1 MMGALV
7 VDKKEKFLEQFRIAE
22 GLSGV
27 SKAAELALEKLS
39 FPSTRDE
46 YWKYTRL
53 AKIQNSEFSVKEFDS
68 TAEVHSIN
76 ERALHIECINGFF
89 QTPVG
94 DIQTGIEITPIEE
107 IDHAL
112 VDYQNDF
119 FSALNTAYY
128 TSGIR
133 IKIKAGTEV
142 DKSIQLNF
150 LSIDSGIQVQPRIE
164 IVVEKSST
172 CNFIFNWHSN
182 GQSDNL
188 YNMVSEMHV
197 LENASLNVHQL
208 QAGGDENYLINTMQ
222 VKQLRDSRF
231 TVHTISLEGK
241 ILRNNLNVA
250 VQGENCET
258 NLNGLYLVHGS
269 QHVDNHTYVDH
280 IAPNCNSRENYK
292 GVMDDKSTAVF
303 NGKVMVQPNAQKI
316 NAFQSNQNIL
326 LSDDATI
333 NSKPELEIYADD
345 VQCAHGST
353 TGQLDEE
360 AVFYLRS
367 RGISE
372 TSAKK
377 MMIKA
382 FLFDVLDEIK
392 LDSFKEHVEGLVEE
406 KFRP

>member
-1 MMGALV
+1 MGALV
-7 VDKKEKFLEQFRIAE
+7 VDKKEKFLEQFRMAE

-94 DIQTGIEITPIEE
+94 EIQTGIEITLIEE

-112 VDYQNDF
+112 VDYQTDF

-164 IVVEKSST
+164 IIVEKSSS

-197 LENASLNVHQL
+197 LENASLNIHQL
-208 QAGGDENYLINTMQ
+208 QAGGNENYLINTMQ
-222 VKQLRDSRF
+222 IRQLRDSRF

-258 NLNGLYLVHGS
+258 DLNGLYLVHGS
-269 QHVDNHTYVDH
+269 QHVDNHTYIDH

-303 NGKVMVQPNAQKI
+303 NGKVMVQTNAQKI

-360 AVFYLRS
+360 ALFYLRS

-382 FLFDVLDEIK
+382 FLFDVLGDIK
-392 LDSFKEHVEGLVEE
+392 LNSFKEHVEGLVEE
-406 KFRP
+406 KFRL

>member
-1 MMGALV
+1 MMGALI
-7 VDKKEKFLEQFRIAE
+7 VDKKEKFLKQFRIAKGIS
-22 GLSGV
+22 GL
-27 SKAAELALEKLS
+27 SKAAELALEKIS

-94 DIQTGIEITPIEE
+94 EIQTGIEIMPIEE

-112 VDYQNDF
+112 VDYQTDF

-164 IVVEKSST
+164 IIVEKSSS

-197 LENASLNVHQL
+197 LENASLNIHQL
-208 QAGGDENYLINTMQ
+208 QAGGNENYLINTMQ
-222 VKQLRDSRF
+222 IKQLRDSRF

-292 GVMDDKSTAVF
+292 GVMDDQSTAVF
-303 NGKVMVQPNAQKI
+303 NGKVMVQTNAQKI

-382 FLFDVLDEIK
+382 FLFDVLGDIK
-392 LDSFKEHVEGLVEE
+392 LNSFKEHLEGLVEE
-406 KFRP
+406 KFRL

>member
-1 MMGALV
+1 MMGALI
-7 VDKKEKFLEQFRIAE
+7 VDKKEKFLKQFRIAKGIS
-22 GLSGV
+22 GL
-27 SKAAELALEKLS
+27 SKAAELALEKIS

-94 DIQTGIEITPIEE
+94 EIQTGIEIMPIEE

-112 VDYQNDF
+112 VDYQTDF

-164 IVVEKSST
+164 IIVEKSSS

-197 LENASLNVHQL
+197 LENASLNIHQL
-208 QAGGDENYLINTMQ
+208 QAGGNENYLINTMQ
-222 VKQLRDSRF
+222 IKQLRDSRF

-292 GVMDDKSTAVF
+292 GVMDDQSTAVF
-303 NGKVMVQPNAQKI
+303 NGKVMVQTNAQKI

-382 FLFDVLDEIK
+382 FLFDVLGDIK
-392 LDSFKEHVEGLVEE
+392 LNSFKEHVEGLVEE
-406 KFRP
+406 KFRL

>member
-1 MMGALV
+1 MGALV
-7 VDKKEKFLEQFRIAE
+7 IDKKEKFLEQFRIAE

-94 DIQTGIEITPIEE
+94 DIQTGVEITPIEE

-112 VDYQNDF
+112 VDYQTDF

-164 IVVEKSST
+164 IIVEKSSS

-197 LENASLNVHQL
+197 LENASLNIHQL
-208 QAGGDENYLINTMQ
+208 QAGGNENYLINTMQ
-222 VKQLRDSRF
+222 IKQLRDSRF

-292 GVMDDKSTAVF
+292 GVMDDQSTAVF
-303 NGKVMVQPNAQKI
+303 NGKVMVQTNAQKI

-382 FLFDVLDEIK
+382 FLFDVLGDIK
-392 LDSFKEHVEGLVEE
+392 LNSFKEHVEGLVEE
-406 KFRP
+406 KFRL

>member
-1 MMGALV
+1 MGALV
-7 VDKKEKFLEQFRIAE
+7 VDKKEKFLEQFRMAE

-94 DIQTGIEITPIEE
+94 EIQTGIEITPIEE

-112 VDYQNDF
+112 VDYQTDF

-164 IVVEKSST
+164 IIVEKSSS

-197 LENASLNVHQL
+197 LENASLNIHQL
-208 QAGGDENYLINTMQ
+208 QAGGNENYLINTMQ
-222 VKQLRDSRF
+222 IRQLRDSRF

-258 NLNGLYLVHGS
+258 DLNGLYLVHGS
-269 QHVDNHTYVDH
+269 QHVDNHTYIDH

-303 NGKVMVQPNAQKI
+303 NGKVMVQTNAQKI

-360 AVFYLRS
+360 ALFYLRS

-382 FLFDVLDEIK
+382 FLFDVLGDIK
-392 LDSFKEHVEGLVEE
+392 LNSFKEHVEGLVEE
-406 KFRP
+406 KFRL

>member
-7 VDKKEKFLEQFRIAE
+7 VDKKEKFLEQFRIAK
-22 GLSGV
+22 GLSGM
-27 SKAAELALEKLS
+27 SKAAEIALEKLS

-53 AKIQNSEFSVKEFDS
+53 AKVQNSEFSVKEFDR

-94 DIQTGIEITPIEE
+94 EIQTGIEITPIED

-112 VDYQNDF
+112 VDYQTDF

-164 IVVEKSST
+164 IIVEKSSS

-197 LENASLNVHQL
+197 LENASLNIHQL
-208 QAGGDENYLINTMQ
+208 QAGGNENYLINTMQ
-222 VKQLRDSRF
+222 IKQLRDSRF

-258 NLNGLYLVHGS
+258 DLNGLYLVHGS
-269 QHVDNHTYVDH
+269 QHVDNHTYIDH

-303 NGKVMVQPNAQKI
+303 NGKVMVQTNAQKI

-360 AVFYLRS
+360 ALFYLRS

-382 FLFDVLDEIK
+382 FLFDVLGDIK
-392 LDSFKEHVEGLVEE
+392 LNSFKEHVEGLVEE
-406 KFRP
+406 KFRL

>member
-7 VDKKEKFLEQFRIAE
+7 IDKKEKFLEQFRIAE

-94 DIQTGIEITPIEE
+94 EIQTGIEIMPIEE

-112 VDYQNDF
+112 VDYQTDF

-164 IVVEKSST
+164 IIVEKSSS

-197 LENASLNVHQL
+197 LENASLNIHQL
-208 QAGGDENYLINTMQ
+208 QAGGNENYLINTMQ
-222 VKQLRDSRF
+222 IKQLRDSRF

-292 GVMDDKSTAVF
+292 GVMDDQSTAVF
-303 NGKVMVQPNAQKI
+303 NGKVMVQTNAQKI

-382 FLFDVLDEIK
+382 FLFDVLGDIK
-392 LDSFKEHVEGLVEE
+392 LNSFKEHVEGLVEE
-406 KFRP
+406 KFRL

>member
-7 VDKKEKFLEQFRIAE
+7 IDKKEKFLEQFRIAE

-94 DIQTGIEITPIEE
+94 DIQTGVEITPIEE

-112 VDYQNDF
+112 VDYQTDF

-164 IVVEKSST
+164 IIVEKSSS

-197 LENASLNVHQL
+197 LENASLNIHQL
-208 QAGGDENYLINTMQ
+208 QAGGNENYLINTMQ
-222 VKQLRDSRF
+222 IKQLRDSRF

-292 GVMDDKSTAVF
+292 GVMDDQSTAVF
-303 NGKVMVQPNAQKI
+303 NGKVMVQTNAQKI

-382 FLFDVLDEIK
+382 FLFDVLGDIK
-392 LDSFKEHVEGLVEE
+392 LNSFKEHVEGLVEE
-406 KFRP
+406 KFRL

>member
-1 MMGALV
+1 MGALV

-53 AKIQNSEFSVKEFDS
+53 AKIQNSEFSVKEFDR

-94 DIQTGIEITPIEE
+94 EIQTGIEITPIEE

-112 VDYQNDF
+112 VDYQTDF

-164 IVVEKSST
+164 IIVEKSSS

-197 LENASLNVHQL
+197 LENASLNIHQL
-208 QAGGDENYLINTMQ
+208 QAGGNENYLINTMQ
-222 VKQLRDSRF
+222 IRQLRDSRF

-303 NGKVMVQPNAQKI
+303 NGKVMVQTNAQKI

-360 AVFYLRS
+360 ALFYLRS

-382 FLFDVLDEIK
+382 FLFDVLGDIK
-392 LDSFKEHVEGLVEE
+392 LNSFKEHVEGLVEE
-406 KFRP
+406 KFRL

>member
-1 MMGALV
+1 MIL
-7 VDKKEKFLEQFRIAE
+7 KQLLI
-22 GLSGV
+22 SGM
-27 SKAAELALEKLS
+27 SKAAEIALEKLS

-53 AKIQNSEFSVKEFDS
+53 AKVQNSEFSVKEFDR

-94 DIQTGIEITPIEE
+94 EIQTGIEITPIED

-112 VDYQNDF
+112 VDYQTDF

-164 IVVEKSST
+164 IIFEKRSS

-197 LENASLNVHQL
+197 LENASLNIHQL
-208 QAGGDENYLINTMQ
+208 QAGGNENYLINTMQ
-222 VKQLRDSRF
+222 IRQLRDSRF

-258 NLNGLYLVHGS
+258 DLNGLYLVHGS
-269 QHVDNHTYVDH
+269 QHVDNHTYIDH

-303 NGKVMVQPNAQKI
+303 NGKVMVQTNAQKI

-360 AVFYLRS
+360 ALFYLRS

-382 FLFDVLDEIK
+382 FLFDVLGDIK
-392 LDSFKEHVEGLVEE
+392 LNSFKEHVEGLVEE
-406 KFRP
+406 KFRL

>member
-1 MMGALV
+1 MMGALI
-7 VDKKEKFLEQFRIAE
+7 VDKKEKFLKQFRIAKGIS
-22 GLSGV
+22 GL
-27 SKAAELALEKLS
+27 SKAAELALEKIS

-94 DIQTGIEITPIEE
+94 DIQTGVEITPIEE

-112 VDYQNDF
+112 VDYQTDF

-164 IVVEKSST
+164 IIVEKSSS

-197 LENASLNVHQL
+197 LENASLNIHQL
-208 QAGGDENYLINTMQ
+208 QAGGNENYLINTMQ
-222 VKQLRDSRF
+222 IKQLRDSRF

-292 GVMDDKSTAVF
+292 GVMDDQSTAVF
-303 NGKVMVQPNAQKI
+303 NGKVMVQTNAQKI

-382 FLFDVLDEIK
+382 FLFDVLGDIK
-392 LDSFKEHVEGLVEE
+392 LNSFKEHVEGLVEE
-406 KFRP
+406 KFRL

>member
-1 MMGALV
+1 
-7 VDKKEKFLEQFRIAE
+7 
-22 GLSGV
+22 
-27 SKAAELALEKLS
+27 
-39 FPSTRDE
+39 
-46 YWKYTRL
+46 
-53 AKIQNSEFSVKEFDS
+53 
-68 TAEVHSIN
+68 VHSIN

-94 DIQTGIEITPIEE
+94 EIQTGIEITPIEE

-112 VDYQNDF
+112 VDYQTDF

-164 IVVEKSST
+164 IIVEKSSS

-197 LENASLNVHQL
+197 LENASLNIHQL
-208 QAGGDENYLINTMQ
+208 QAGGNENYLINTMQ
-222 VKQLRDSRF
+222 IKQLRDSRF

-269 QHVDNHTYVDH
+269 QHVDNHTYIDH

-303 NGKVMVQPNAQKI
+303 NGKVMVQTNAQKI

-360 AVFYLRS
+360 ALFYLRS

-382 FLFDVLDEIK
+382 FLFDVLGDIK
-392 LDSFKEHVEGLVEE
+392 LNSFKEHVEGLVEE
-406 KFRP
+406 KFRL

>member
-7 VDKKEKFLEQFRIAE
+7 VDKKEKFLEQFRMAE

-94 DIQTGIEITPIEE
+94 EIQTGIEITPIEE

-112 VDYQNDF
+112 VDYQTDF

-164 IVVEKSST
+164 IIVEKSSS

-197 LENASLNVHQL
+197 LENASLNIHQL
-208 QAGGDENYLINTMQ
+208 QAGGNENYLINTMQ
-222 VKQLRDSRF
+222 IRQLRDSRF

-258 NLNGLYLVHGS
+258 DLNGLYLVHGS
-269 QHVDNHTYVDH
+269 QHVDNHTYIDH

-303 NGKVMVQPNAQKI
+303 NGKVMVQTNAQKI

-360 AVFYLRS
+360 ALFYLRS

-382 FLFDVLDEIK
+382 FLFDVLGDIK
-392 LDSFKEHVEGLVEE
+392 LNSFKEHVEGLVEE
-406 KFRP
+406 KFRL